1 MTSTIGN
8 ATAPA
13 PAPAPA
19 PTSASTNTT
28 TPPPT
33 ADDPV
38 IASYDIYIT
47 DSQIRRFLLQY
58 PDRQA
63 TQPYNAATHQK
74 PTELRLK
81 PRTGLVEV
89 DIPINT
95 HVNYDEKKGRRYGN
109 ALRKSRVIA
118 EGGTMGMAGGFNPG
132 ARAKGLAVG
141 AGAGAGVVG
150 VEDGEVEITTGRRR
164 RQQIFAGDEEDMLDY
179 EDEKAGVIMTTQTL
193 GGRIKEPVDG
203 DPVYMLGAFR
213 ENELHLAPLSA
224 VVQLRSQLHH
234 LDAFDEVS
242 ARNKTIAKGK
252 RDADE
257 EGGSRAVQTEARAI
271 DMKVKSAEAETGNI
285 ASNNGLLRRMHEEK
299 WEKYTWIDENDQ
311 DSWDKYEEYMFNQS
325 LDEPPLLQS
334 AITPEDYIDGMSA
347 PRIDPI
353 NPEMAGWAMK
363 LRRKARRPSDA
374 RGRIEAVD

>member
-1 MTSTIGN
+1 MSSTPNID
-8 ATAPA
+8 PA
-13 PAPAPA
+13 PAPGPA
-19 PTSASTNTT
+19 SGSGSGSIDTT
-28 TPPPT
+28 TPPT
-33 ADDPV
+33 ADPV

-63 TQPYNAATHQK
+63 TQPYNAATQQK

-95 HVNYDEKKGRRYGN
+95 HVNYDERKGLRYGN
-109 ALRKSRVIA
+109 ALKKSRVIA
-118 EGGTMGMAGGFNPG
+118 EGGSMGMAGGFNTG
-132 ARAKGLAVG
+132 GRAKGAVG
-141 AGAGAGVVG
+141 AGAGAGASG
-150 VEDGEVEITTGRRR
+150 MDDGEDGMTMMGKR
-164 RQQIFAGDEEDMLDY
+164 RQQIFAGDEEGLMDY

-213 ENELHLAPLSA
+213 ENEFHLAPLSA
-224 VVQLRSQLHH
+224 VIQLRPQLHH

-242 ARNKTIAKGK
+242 AQSKTMTKGK

-257 EGGSRAVQTEARAI
+257 ERGSRAGQAEARAI
-271 DMKVKSAEAETGNI
+271 DMKVKSADVETGNI
-285 ASNNGLLRRMHEEK
+285 ASNNVLLRRMHEEK
-299 WEKYTWIDENDQ
+299 WEKYAWIDENDQ
-311 DSWDKYEEYMFNQS
+311 DSWDMYEEYMFNQS

-334 AITPEDYIDGMSA
+334 AIGSEDYIDGMSA

-363 LRRKARRPSDA
+363 LRRKARRPSDV
-374 RGRIEAVD
+374 RGRTKAGD

>member
-1 MTSTIGN
+1 MTSTIRN

-19 PTSASTNTT
+19 PASTNTT

-109 ALRKSRVIA
+109 ALRRSRVIA

-132 ARAKGLAVG
+132 ARAKGLTVG
-141 AGAGAGVVG
+141 TGTGAGAGVVG
-150 VEDGEVEITTGRRR
+150 VEDEEDEITTGKREETADFLRGMRR
-164 RQQIFAGDEEDMLDY
+164 ICWDY

-193 GGRIKEPVDG
+193 EGKIKG
-203 DPVYMLGAFR
+203 ACLMGTRFIMLGGF
-213 ENELHLAPLSA
+213 
-224 VVQLRSQLHH
+224 
-234 LDAFDEVS
+234 
-242 ARNKTIAKGK
+242 
-252 RDADE
+252 
-257 EGGSRAVQTEARAI
+257 
-271 DMKVKSAEAETGNI
+271 
-285 ASNNGLLRRMHEEK
+285 
-299 WEKYTWIDENDQ
+299 
-311 DSWDKYEEYMFNQS
+311 
-325 LDEPPLLQS
+325 
-334 AITPEDYIDGMSA
+334 
-347 PRIDPI
+347 
-353 NPEMAGWAMK
+353 
-363 LRRKARRPSDA
+363 
-374 RGRIEAVD
+374 